1 MKKLTLFALL
11 ITFAFSSFG
20 QSQRLVLLE
29 HFTQASCGPCAT
41 YNPSIHTLLVN
52 NPDKITSINYHT
64 SWPGYDP
71 MYNHN
76 TVDAAA
82 RTSYYSVSSVPNS
95 VLEGNYYNGHPN
107 GWNINTVN
115 TLYAIPSPANLSINQ
130 YLSANNDT
138 LFVNMLVEATADITT
153 PINAYMVVIEKYIH
167 FNTAPGSNGE
177 KDFYNVMKKI
187 LPTKTGIALPSP
199 MYTGDYAIIQSYWVL
214 ANVYDISQLSV
225 VGFVQNSTN
234 KEVYQSAN
242 LSLQTMTALH
252 NNDVELSSFTNMID
266 NYCKTAF
273 SPKVAIRNNGNTP
286 LTSLDIN
293 YKVNDG
299 EVMTYNW
306 TGNLPFL
313 GKTEIEL
320 PEISYE
326 LMDENHLQVYIDQ
339 VNQVADEYHKNDTLM
354 HNFSSALQASRNILV
369 KIRTDNSPEEVTWEI
384 KNNNGE
390 VVFSGG
396 PYADANTIY
405 NEETTLEADG
415 CYEFFIYDAG
425 GNGLCCTNGT
435 GFYRISSGSVNIAQ
449 GTQFE
454 NMISAQFDVVSVGV
468 NTLPVVTEFEVYP
481 NPASGQLFIEY
492 TPERNRTVK
501 INIFNQLGQSV
512 YANEILSPSD
522 LTQKLQINTGN
533 WTSGIYMIRLDNG
546 SGVRSSK
553 LSISK

>member
-1 MKKLTLFALL
+1 
-11 ITFAFSSFG
+11 
-20 QSQRLVLLE
+20 
-29 HFTQASCGPCAT
+29 
-41 YNPSIHTLLVN
+41 
-52 NPDKITSINYHT
+52 
-64 SWPGYDP
+64 
-71 MYNHN
+71 
-76 TVDAAA
+76 
-82 RTSYYSVSSVPNS
+82 
-95 VLEGNYYNGHPN
+95 
-107 GWNINTVN
+107 
-115 TLYAIPSPANLSINQ
+115 
-130 YLSANNDT
+130 
-138 LFVNMLVEATADITT
+138 
-153 PINAYMVVIEKYIH
+153 MVVIEKYIH
-167 FNTAPGSNGE
+167 FNSAPGSNGE

-199 MYTGDYAIIQSYWVL
+199 MYTGDYVIIQSYWVL

-454 NMISAQFDVVSVGV
+454 SEISAQFDVVSVGV
-468 NTLPVVTEFEVYP
+468 NTLPVITEFEVYP
-481 NPASGQLFIEY
+481 NPASSQLFIEY

-546 SGVRSSK
+546 SGVSSSK